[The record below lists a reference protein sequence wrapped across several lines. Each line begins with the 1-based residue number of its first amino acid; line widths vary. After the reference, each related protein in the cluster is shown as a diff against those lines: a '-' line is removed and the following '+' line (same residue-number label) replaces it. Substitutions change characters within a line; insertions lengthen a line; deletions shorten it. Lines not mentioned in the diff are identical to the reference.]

1 MGGGKI
7 AEGGNIQSR
16 QVECGAVRMIQRVAI
31 AKATDLARRGAAI
44 QDFSNYAFQFSPQC
58 RGK

>member
-1 MGGGKI
+1 
-7 AEGGNIQSR
+7 
-16 QVECGAVRMIQRVAI
+16 MIQRVAI
-31 AKATDLARRGAAI
+31 AKATDLAQRGAAI